1 MSSLTVILCNSDIQR
16 FKKMDKVN
24 ELITKRWSPVAF
36 DSRPVEY
43 EKIHLLFEAA
53 KWAPSGRNAQPWR
66 FIFATRDMPEY
77 ELLFSL
83 LSDGNKTWAKTA
95 PLLVLPLTQVISTY
109 KNRKNRLAFYEAGMA
124 VGNLL
129 LQATQMGLVVHQ
141 MGGYDEEKAKQVLV
155 IPTRYEPMAMM
166 AIGYK
171 GDSSQ
176 LPEEIRDR
184 EKRERTRLEISKF
197 LVQGKCK

>member
-1 MSSLTVILCNSDIQR
+1 
-16 FKKMDKVN
+16 MDNVH

-43 EKIHLLFEAA
+43 DKIHLLFDAA
-53 KWAPSGRNAQPWR
+53 KWAPSARNAQPWR
-66 FIFATRDMPEY
+66 FIFATREMPEY
-77 ELLFSL
+77 ELLFNL
-83 LSDGNKTWAKTA
+83 LSERNQAWAKTA
-95 PLLVLPLTQVISTY
+95 PLLVLSLSQKISIY
-109 KNRKNRLAFYEAGMA
+109 KNRKNRLASYEAGMA

-129 LQATQMGLVVHQ
+129 IQATYMGLHVHQ
-141 MGGYDEEKAKQVLV
+141 MGGYDEEKAKEVLV

-171 GDSSQ
+171 GDISQ
-176 LPEEIRDR
+176 LPEEFHDR
-184 EKRERTRLEISKF
+184 EKKERSRMEISKF

>member
-1 MSSLTVILCNSDIQR
+1 
-16 FKKMDKVN
+16 MDKVH

-36 DSRPVEY
+36 DNRPVEY
-43 EKIHLLFEAA
+43 DKIHLLFDAA

-66 FIFATRDMPEY
+66 FIFATKEMPEY
-77 ELLFSL
+77 ELLFNL
-83 LSDGNKTWAKTA
+83 LSKRNQAWAKTA
-95 PLLVLPLTQVISTY
+95 PLLVLSLAQKISTY
-109 KNRKNRLAFYEAGMA
+109 KNRKNRLASYEAGMA

-129 LQATQMGLVVHQ
+129 AQATALGLMVHQ
-141 MGGYDEEKAKQVLV
+141 MSGYDHERAKETLV
-155 IPTRYEPMAMM
+155 IPTRYEPMSIM

-171 GDSSQ
+171 GEPAR
-176 LPEEIRDR
+176 LPSDVAAW